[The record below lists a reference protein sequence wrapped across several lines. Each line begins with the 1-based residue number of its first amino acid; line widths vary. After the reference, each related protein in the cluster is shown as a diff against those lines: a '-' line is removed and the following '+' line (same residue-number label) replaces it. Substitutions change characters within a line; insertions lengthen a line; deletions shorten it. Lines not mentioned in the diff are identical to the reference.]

1 MILEYLAQHIE
12 SLIFSSQ
19 NPISFKD
26 IHSCLENTFE
36 TEFKKPEVEEAID
49 SLKERYSSDSFA
61 FDIVEI
67 GGGFQFLSKGIY
79 HKTVGTHLR
88 QTTKKRL
95 SKAALESLAII
106 AYKQPVSK
114 TELEKIRGV
123 NCDYSVQKLLE
134 KELVI
139 ISGRSEGPG
148 RPLLYSTSPKFMDY
162 FGISSLD
169 ELPKPKDFGTDEN
182 TVGEAAPIEE
192 EVSTGIQSQS
202 ANIPEAQG
210 IIDEIVDISAA
221 LLIAIDGEPEMVVEE
236 STEVIEA
243 SHPIEATEEIKSEE
257 E

>member
-1 MILEYLAQHIE
+1 MEYLAQHIE

-19 NPISFKD
+19 QPISFKD
-26 IHSCLENTFE
+26 IKVCLEDTFE
-36 TEFKKPEVEEAID
+36 TKFKNPEIEEAIAN
-49 SLKERYSSDSFA
+49 LKTRYASPDFA

-67 GGGFQFLSKGIY
+67 GGGYQFLSKGAY
-79 HKTVGTHLR
+79 HNTVGTHLK

-106 AYKQPVSK
+106 AYKQPVTK

-134 KELVI
+134 KELVV

-162 FGISSLD
+162 FGISTLED
-169 ELPKPKDFGTDEN
+169 LPKPKDFGTTEN
-182 TVGEAAPIEE
+182 TIGEAAPIEE
-192 EVSTGIQSQS
+192 EVSTGIQTPSS
-202 ANIPEAQG
+202 NVPDAENLVDELADIAVALTIALDPEAS
-210 IIDEIVDISAA
+210 IVVD
-221 LLIAIDGEPEMVVEE
+221 
-236 STEVIEA
+236 A
-243 SHPIEATEEIKSEE
+243 SVSSEE